1 MPSRRTALHRRHAE
15 LGAKMADLDGWI
27 LPRFY
32 RGAEDEFKNVL
43 RSVGIC
49 DISHYG
55 KVDVKGTEIDKFMEK
70 NLSSVV
76 IPRKAGEVK
85 LSSQVSERDVM
96 SKRFSLIYGCRLTK
110 EHALLLT
117 QPFKSTS
124 VLDVESMLKLEDGAN
139 LTNVSSILLGSQLG
153 GRPARRFSGS
163 WFKWTCRVERQ
174 ADLSA
179 WRPASQRST
188 QQ

>member
-1 MPSRRTALHRRHAE
+1 MPSKRTALHHRHVE

-70 NLSSVV
+70 NLSPVV

-85 LSSQVSERDVM
+85 FSSR
-96 SKRFSLIYGCRLTK
+96 
-110 EHALLLT
+110 
-117 QPFKSTS
+117 
-124 VLDVESMLKLEDGAN
+124 
-139 LTNVSSILLGSQLG
+139 
-153 GRPARRFSGS
+153 
-163 WFKWTCRVERQ
+163 
-174 ADLSA
+174 LSA
-179 WRPASQRST
+179 RGVRRMPVYLI
-188 QQ
+188 